1 MLKNYKQTRGVLIRK
16 YRNVLGQYVFVLDEN
31 GVKSKIRVGK
41 MIYLEAELN
50 TKWTIGHMNGK
61 LINIRPG
68 LCENRDE

>member
-1 MLKNYKQTRGVLIRK
+1 M
-16 YRNVLGQYVFVLDEN
+16 FVLDEN